1 MGLLGLKFFLCPLF
15 LELSWVPKGSF
26 KQLLI
31 REGIQRQGRS
41 SGETIARPW
50 GKVLVPLQGI
60 FCSVT
65 QSCPTLCNLM
75 DYSLP
80 GFPVLHHLLELA
92 QTHVHWV
99 CDAIQ
104 LSHPLLSP
112 FSSCLQSFT
121 ASGSFLMN
129 QLYTSGGQ
137 NIGASASTSVLKMN
151 IQDWFPLGLAGLISL
166 QSKELSRVFSNTTV
180 QKHQFTCASAFF
192 MVQLSHQYMTT
203 RKP

>member
-121 ASGSFLMN
+121 ASGSFLMC
-129 QLYTSGGQ
+129 QLFASGGQ
-137 NIGASASTSVLKMN
+137 SIGAFASVLLMN
-151 IQDWFPLGLAGLISL
+151 IQDWSPLGLAGLISL
-166 QSKELSRVFSNTTV
+166 
-180 QKHQFTCASAFF
+180 
-192 MVQLSHQYMTT
+192 
-203 RKP
+203 